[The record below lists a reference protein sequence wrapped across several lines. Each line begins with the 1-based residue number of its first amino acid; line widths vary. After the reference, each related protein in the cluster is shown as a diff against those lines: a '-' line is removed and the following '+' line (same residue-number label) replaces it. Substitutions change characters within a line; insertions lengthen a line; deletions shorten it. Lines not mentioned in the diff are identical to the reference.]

1 MDTSTQLSYKNYP
14 LLRHGD
20 ELYYGNMSDK
30 FVVYMKILGKK
41 IVGNVEVPNSVQVQM
56 HYTDPDIKGKNKV
69 YKQSEKDSLSAA
81 LELANAW
88 LVRGK

>member
-1 MDTSTQLSYKNYP
+1 MGVTEQLSYKNYP
-14 LLRHGD
+14 LIRSGD

-30 FVVYMKILGKK
+30 FVIYMKILGSKK
-41 IVGNVEVPNSVQVQM
+41 VGSVEIPGSVQIQM

-69 YKQSEKDSLSAA
+69 YKQSEKDSLAAA